1 MPTTCD
7 VLQCCSLT
15 AALTLRPSPI
25 YGRLGSARSSGISPI
40 PDTLLGGARA
50 LIGFD
55 AKRKGTTMRY
65 LLTLLLVALLSQA
78 HAERILIAAE
88 DDWPPYS
95 AKQANS
101 AEPEGFTPALVREI
115 FARRDIAVEFITVP
129 FSRCLHYAQTGHA
142 VACFNVTIT
151 DANRHQFF
159 WHPTPMFHE
168 GLAIFALRGRFQPE
182 LTGQDL
188 ENHRVG
194 ITNAYTYPS
203 EFMENPK
210 IERAV
215 AQSDAYLL
223 NMLIKRRVDFIIM
236 NTLPGQLRIL
246 DENLG
251 SQIERVGMISLDG
264 FWLSF
269 SRQHPDGE
277 RLAKIFEEELVRLM
291 ASGRVAELEL
301 NMKTRLGLRL
311 PQDAQAG
318 Q

>member
-1 MPTTCD
+1 MD
-7 VLQCCSLT
+7 
-15 AALTLRPSPI
+15 
-25 YGRLGSARSSGISPI
+25 I
-40 PDTLLGGARA
+40 P
-50 LIGFD
+50 
-55 AKRKGTTMRY
+55 RY
-65 LLTLLLVALLSQA
+65 LLAALLSVLIGQA

-95 AKQANS
+95 ARQADS
-101 AEPEGFTPALVREI
+101 PEPAGFTPALVREI

-129 FSRCLHYAQTGHA
+129 FSRCLHYAQTGYA

-151 DANRHQFF
+151 DANRDQYY

-168 GLAIFALRGRFQPE
+168 GLAIFARRGRFQPE
-182 LTGQDL
+182 LSGKDL
-188 ENHRVG
+188 QGHRVG

-203 EFMENPK
+203 DFMQNPK

-215 AQSDAYLL
+215 ARSDANLL
-223 NMLIKRRVDFIIM
+223 NMLIKGRVDFIIM
-236 NTLPGQLRIL
+236 NSLPGQLRIL
-246 DENLG
+246 EEKLG
-251 SQIERVGMISLDG
+251 PQIERVGMISLDG

-269 SRQHPDGE
+269 SRNHPDGE
-277 RLAKIFEEELVRLM
+277 RLSKIFEEELVRLM

-301 NMKTRLGLRL
+301 EMKTRLGLRL

>member
-1 MPTTCD
+1 MHIPRY
-7 VLQCCSLT
+7 VL
-15 AALTLRPSPI
+15 AL
-25 YGRLGSARSSGISPI
+25 
-40 PDTLLGGARA
+40 LLSA
-50 LIGFD
+50 LI
-55 AKRKGTTMRY
+55 AP
-65 LLTLLLVALLSQA
+65 A

-95 AKQANS
+95 AKRADNP
-101 AEPEGFTPALVREI
+101 EPEGFTPALVREI
-115 FARRDIAVEFITVP
+115 FARRDIAVDFVTVP

-151 DANRHQFF
+151 DANRDQFY

-168 GLAIFALRGRFQPE
+168 GLAIFALRGRFQSE
-182 LTGQDL
+182 LSSKDL
-188 ENHRVG
+188 ENHIVG

-203 EFMENPK
+203 DFMQNPK

-223 NMLIKRRVDFIIM
+223 NMLLKRRVDFIIM

-246 DENLG
+246 EEKLG
-251 SQIERVGMISLDG
+251 TEVERVGMISLDG

-269 SRQHPDGE
+269 SKQHPDGE
-277 RLAKIFEEELVRLM
+277 RLSKIFEEELLRLM

-301 NMKTRLGLRL
+301 DMKARLGLRL
-311 PQDAQAG
+311 PQDAQVG

>member
-1 MPTTCD
+1 MHIPRY
-7 VLQCCSLT
+7 VL
-15 AALTLRPSPI
+15 AL
-25 YGRLGSARSSGISPI
+25 
-40 PDTLLGGARA
+40 LLSA
-50 LIGFD
+50 LI
-55 AKRKGTTMRY
+55 AP
-65 LLTLLLVALLSQA
+65 A

-95 AKQANS
+95 AKRADS
-101 AEPEGFTPALVREI
+101 PEPEGFTPALVREI
-115 FARRDIAVEFITVP
+115 FARRDIAVDFVTVP

-151 DANRHQFF
+151 DANRDQFY

-168 GLAIFALRGRFQPE
+168 GLAIFALRGRFQSE
-182 LTGQDL
+182 LSSKDL
-188 ENHRVG
+188 ENHIVG

-203 EFMENPK
+203 DFMQNPK

-223 NMLIKRRVDFIIM
+223 NMLLKRRVDFIIM

-246 DENLG
+246 EEKLG
-251 SQIERVGMISLDG
+251 TEVERVGMISLDG

-269 SRQHPDGE
+269 SKQHPDGE
-277 RLAKIFEEELVRLM
+277 RLSKIFEEELLRLM

-301 NMKTRLGLRL
+301 DMKARLGLRL
-311 PQDAQAG
+311 PQDAQVG

>member
-1 MPTTCD
+1 MN
-7 VLQCCSLT
+7 
-15 AALTLRPSPI
+15 
-25 YGRLGSARSSGISPI
+25 I
-40 PDTLLGGARA
+40 PHYWLA
-50 LIGFD
+50 
-55 AKRKGTTMRY
+55 
-65 LLTLLLVALLSQA
+65 ALLSALIAPA

-115 FARRDIAVEFITVP
+115 FARRDIAVDFITVP
-129 FSRCLHYAQTGHA
+129 FSRCLHYAQTGRA

-151 DANRHQFF
+151 DANRNEFF
-159 WHPTPMFHE
+159 WHPTPLFHE

-182 LTGQDL
+182 LNSHDL
-188 ENHRVG
+188 ENHSVG

-203 EFMENPK
+203 EFMQNPK

-246 DENLG
+246 DEKLG
-251 SQIERVGMISLDG
+251 PQIERVGMISLDG

-269 SRQHPDGE
+269 SKKHPDGE
-277 RLAKIFEEELVRLM
+277 RLSKIFEEELVRLM

-301 NMKTRLGLRL
+301 NMKARLGLKI
-311 PQDAQAG
+311 PQDAQVK